1 MASLAIQASKKT
13 VGARPNVGMESVLFS
28 KPVHLDMIFLFLK
41 GVEVASLSHIC
52 KVFAERI
59 LSNNSFLWEKLYLQ
73 DLGPEVFCVAA
84 SKFPKSKFEM
94 YKRSFRALGLQCLR
108 WYRVSAPGVGPA
120 IREEF
125 LANDVSTG
133 TEGVRYTTGKYI
145 FPRQGQASAVSRT
158 MCNGAGAF
166 VVLGGW
172 TDRGMSD
179 ELSVLMSSMVASEA
193 PAGTGNR
200 SGEDDAADKKQQLS
214 YEWISFPIQ
223 GRDRSTPVPY
233 GHSLTAVPAGCLHP
247 TQEALITFGGVT
259 RGGYQG
265 ETDSMSA
272 IRVLTPEEQ
281 NNTRH
286 ISQHFVWNNFPATDL
301 RARAYHTAT
310 FVGYDQYLYG
320 GFQNTL
326 CLFGGFNRN
335 GAMADFQMIRLSD
348 LSEVIQ
354 THSNFNGMPPP
365 PRFGHSANLINGLL
379 YIMGGSSGSSNYKG
393 QVDGEELSDVW
404 TLCLRNEVPFGT
416 WTRIASQGGIPDG
429 VLHRCHSAVVV
440 GNTASMNKQRIL
452 CFGGGAP
459 GVVSNSVA
467 VYNPENNIWDAD
479 TTMEIRGNAPNPRQ
493 NHSMAV
499 LPGGTKIVVFGGALA
514 RPYGREEL
522 GDTYILDL
530 DGHYSSSCME
540 VETPAE
546 PGGNIGAGRG
556 RQDPTGG
563 LPFAPQYMQLLA
575 MLNPDDRAQMLR
587 ALFAPESDGE
597 DNSDFDEDENDG
609 DEE

>member
-1 MASLAIQASKKT
+1 
-13 VGARPNVGMESVLFS
+13 
-28 KPVHLDMIFLFLK
+28 
-41 GVEVASLSHIC
+41 
-52 KVFAERI
+52 
-59 LSNNSFLWEKLYLQ
+59 
-73 DLGPEVFCVAA
+73 
-84 SKFPKSKFEM
+84 
-94 YKRSFRALGLQCLR
+94 
-108 WYRVSAPGVGPA
+108 
-120 IREEF
+120 
-125 LANDVSTG
+125 
-133 TEGVRYTTGKYI
+133 
-145 FPRQGQASAVSRT
+145 
-158 MCNGAGAF
+158 
-166 VVLGGW
+166 
-172 TDRGMSD
+172 
-179 ELSVLMSSMVASEA
+179 
-193 PAGTGNR
+193 
-200 SGEDDAADKKQQLS
+200 
-214 YEWISFPIQ
+214 
-223 GRDRSTPVPY
+223 
-233 GHSLTAVPAGCLHP
+233 
-247 TQEALITFGGVT
+247 
-259 RGGYQG
+259 
-265 ETDSMSA
+265 
-272 IRVLTPEEQ
+272 
-281 NNTRH
+281 
-286 ISQHFVWNNFPATDL
+286 
-301 RARAYHTAT
+301 
-310 FVGYDQYLYG
+310 
-320 GFQNTL
+320 
-326 CLFGGFNRN
+326 
-335 GAMADFQMIRLSD
+335 
-348 LSEVIQ
+348 
-354 THSNFNGMPPP
+354 
-365 PRFGHSANLINGLL
+365 
-379 YIMGGSSGSSNYKG
+379 MGGSSGSSNYKG

-467 VYNPENNIWDAD
+467 VYNPENNIWDAVGD

-540 VETPAE
+540 VETPVE